1 MKLNFKELWVQS
13 ILAGVC
19 IGLGGAFYLGFESK
33 ILGALFFT
41 LGLFTIVTRGF
52 HLFTGRVGY
61 LPGQGPDY
69 AASLG
74 ITWLGNLVGTNLV
87 AALLGFT
94 RLAPAFQE
102 KAAALCKITRVLYP
116 AVLDTG
122 GITLFSVYMHQH
134 TAVALDYFHV
144 FKYEPTDPGRP
155 DFDELAEFQTVLL
168 QVFRI
173 DMDVTQCLN
182 TAVQGYA
189 AAGTDYFQ
197 LCSTIELS

>member
-74 ITWLGNLVGTNLV
+74 IT
-87 AALLGFT
+87 
-94 RLAPAFQE
+94 
-102 KAAALCKITRVLYP
+102 
-116 AVLDTG
+116 
-122 GITLFSVYMHQH
+122 
-134 TAVALDYFHV
+134 
-144 FKYEPTDPGRP
+144 
-155 DFDELAEFQTVLL
+155 
-168 QVFRI
+168 
-173 DMDVTQCLN
+173 
-182 TAVQGYA
+182 
-189 AAGTDYFQ
+189 
-197 LCSTIELS
+197 